1 MGEGW
6 CRRVGGGRGQSRH
19 NITGKGQEEKNL
31 FESFK
36 ETDQKKAKKR
46 AVQADGW
53 KKERIRG

>member
-1 MGEGW
+1 MAQKDDCGKA
-6 CRRVGGGRGQSRH
+6 RSRH

-31 FESFK
+31 FESVK